1 MQKGQQ
7 QRSLRKPKATKPVA
21 KVQKR
26 KIATKKVAKKIAP
39 KSSPVAMIKRNM
51 SAALSTHM
59 DTPYNNANTHF
70 EFTPESMKKIEKVL
84 TKFPA
89 NYKQSAVMPVLFIA
103 QEQND
108 NWLPLVAM
116 DKVAELLDMPKMRVY
131 EVATFYTMYNRD
143 KVGKFHIQVCGTTTC
158 LTMGARDIKKAA
170 KKFAGVSHDGQISK
184 DGNFCIVEVEC
195 LGACTNAPMIQ
206 VNNHEFYENL
216 TTDSIV
222 NVMKG
227 LIDGTAKVGPQNGQ
241 RVAEGPKGQT
251 TLHNYTDSFP
261 SFNLERIDT
270 KLKEMTANAKG
281 PAAPTPPAAP
291 AAPTPAAKKEEPKVE
306 AKVEVKKEEPKVEAK
321 KQEPKVETKKEEPK
335 AEAKKAP
342 EAKKETAA
350 APPQAKKEEAK
361 KN

>member
-261 SFNLERIDT
+261 PFNLERIDT

-281 PAAPTPPAAP
+281 PAAPAAP
-291 AAPTPAAKKEEPKVE
+291 AAPTPPAAAPTP
-306 AKVEVKKEEPKVEAK
+306 KKEEPKVEAK
-321 KQEPKVETKKEEPK
+321 KEEPKTEAKKQEPKT
-335 AEAKKAP
+335 EAKKAP
-342 EAKKETAA
+342 EAKKEAA
-350 APPQAKKEEAK
+350 APQAKKEEVK